1 MIGHRRVIT
10 ALLCALP
17 VSGCGSSTPESGTT
31 SGAAASAEM
40 PATQRYRSEAGVV
53 FRPPSDWS
61 VHAVGGNAAIAPPG
75 VTFDPQRPDNRE
87 VYLILGTED
96 GTDLD
101 APELVTALETLL
113 AADNLQPQ
121 SPAQKDTIDAG
132 GRTARRFA
140 WRGPSLPTGDLAL
153 HAYLVRDGQ
162 YILMLIAAAG
172 TSAMPQRDAQLR
184 EIAAGLA
191 YDPAGTKFADAR
203 PASGG
208 AIPPPA
214 PPAPGGG
221 APATALTGTWT
232 GTLKGASDTI
242 DDAQF
247 KFSAA
252 GHLIY
257 EYRIRGGEVRSV
269 EWTSIGQQVQY
280 IPPNGGVQTITVQA
294 LERAPGR
301 LSVTQRWVFERSGN
315 FLEQTFLTSRFDG
328 VMTAAGL
335 QVTVAN
341 TTERY
346 MNGNPTG
353 NEQETYTGVL
363 KPAR

>member
-1 MIGHRRVIT
+1 MIGHTRLISV
-10 ALLCALP
+10 LLCALAC
-17 VSGCGSSTPESGTT
+17 SGCGSSSPETAT
-31 SGAAASAEM
+31 SGGAATPAEM
-40 PATQRYRSEAGVV
+40 PAMQRYRSDAGVV
-53 FRPPSDWS
+53 FRPPPDWS

-75 VTFDPQRPDNRE
+75 ATFDPQRPDNTE

-113 AADNLQPQ
+113 AADNLRPQ

-140 WRGPSLPTGDLAL
+140 WRGPTVPAGDLAL

-162 YILMLIAAAG
+162 YILMLVAAAE
-172 TSAMPQRDAQLR
+172 TKAMSTRDTQLR
-184 EIAAGLA
+184 EIAASLA

-208 AIPPPA
+208 AVTPLPPPPA
-214 PPAPGGG
+214 GG
-221 APATALTGTWT
+221 APTTVWSGIWT

-247 KFSAA
+247 KFSTA
-252 GHLIY
+252 GNLIY
-257 EYRIRGGEVRSV
+257 EYRVRGGNDIRSV
-269 EWTSIGQQVQY
+269 EWTTIGQKIQY
-280 IPPNGGVQTITVQA
+280 IPPNGGVQTITVEA
-294 LERAPGR
+294 LDRAPGR
-301 LSVTQRWVFERSGN
+301 LSITQRWVFERSGN

-328 VMTAAGL
+328 VMTAEGL

-341 TTERY
+341 ATERY

-353 NEQETYTGVL
+353 TEQETYKGVL